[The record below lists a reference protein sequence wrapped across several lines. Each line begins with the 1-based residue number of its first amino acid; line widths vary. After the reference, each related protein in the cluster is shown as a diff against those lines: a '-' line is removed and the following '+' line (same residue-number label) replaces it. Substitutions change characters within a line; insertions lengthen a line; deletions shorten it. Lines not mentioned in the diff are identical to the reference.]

1 MAESYLSGEL
11 LGETNHE
18 VLQHLRTCPECR
30 ADLDARRAVRESM
43 RRAFRNAAELEP
55 RPEFVADLRDRLR
68 QAALAA
74 PPRRFGLGRGW
85 WLLAASLVLGVAL
98 AGIFVRYGSVT
109 PSLVL
114 AQLAAGDHQ
123 NCALRFRLTEKPISL
138 EEAAQQ
144 YGAVYQVLQ
153 QLPPNDL
160 MTAGGLAHV
169 VERHS
174 CVYGGRRFAHVV
186 IKYRGALV
194 SLLVT
199 RDDGRATAA
208 IPDDALTQVRA
219 EGRIEGMSVVSF
231 RAARHMVFLVG
242 DLAQGD
248 LLRLATVAAGSLR
261 QQLSGI

>member
-1 MAESYLSGEL
+1 
-11 LGETNHE
+11 
-18 VLQHLRTCPECR
+18 
-30 ADLDARRAVRESM
+30 M
-43 RRAFRNAAELEP
+43 RLAFRNAAELEP
-55 RPEFVADLRDRLR
+55 RPEFAADLRDRL
-68 QAALAA
+68 QAAFAA

-85 WLLAASLVLGVAL
+85 WLLAASLVLGAAL
-98 AGIFVRYGSVT
+98 AGIFERYGSVT
-109 PSLVL
+109 PSRVL
-114 AQLAAGDHQ
+114 ARLAAGDHQ

-144 YGAVYQVLQ
+144 YGAVYHVLQ

-186 IKYRGALV
+186 IKYRDALV

-199 RDDGRATAA
+199 RDEGRATTA
-208 IPDDALTQVRA
+208 IPDDALAQVKA

-231 RAARHMVFLVG
+231 RAARHTVFLVG
-242 DLAQGD
+242 DLAQAD
-248 LLRLATVAAGSLR
+248 LLPLATVAASSLR